1 MAAFKNKDNGTW
13 YVQFRYTDWKG
24 ERQQKLKRGFAT
36 KREALEWEREFL
48 MEKQADVN
56 MTFESFVALYERDI
70 KPKLKLNTWLTKES
84 IIKKK
89 ILPYFA
95 KRKLSEI
102 TAKDIMRWQN
112 EIREMRD
119 CHGKPLSKTYL
130 KTVHNQLSAIF
141 NHAAR
146 FYGLNLNPARQAGN
160 MGAEERKEML
170 FWTREEYT
178 KFSEAMMDK
187 PLSFYAFEVLYWC
200 GIREGELLAL
210 TPADFDFEKRT
221 LTINKSYQRLN
232 KQDVITTPKTPKSN
246 RVIQMPQFLCDE
258 LQDYLKQLYGVEP
271 DSRMFPISK
280 SYLHRE
286 MDRGCKQTGV
296 KRIRIHDLRHMARGD
311 GIHRTNARNMR
322 LTAAKISNAQQHN
335 EREKE
340 SYVNQDIVPERT
352 HLNVHFKK
360 PTAGYAEMFEQL
372 KKDGIISTRGLKED
386 AVLYGELV
394 FDVNTAYFHNHGGY
408 DFAKQFY
415 TDAYK
420 SAIESVGGE
429 QYILSAVMHAD
440 ERNRAMSDALGQ
452 DVYHYHL
459 HVVYIPIVEKQ
470 ILWSKRCKD
479 KSLVGTVKETI
490 QQVSMSKKWDSKPA
504 LDEHGKPLLNAN
516 GKTVLRKSY
525 SVLQDD
531 FFAAMRKAG
540 YDDVERGERGS
551 SEEHLTVTQFKVQQ
565 EQARL
570 TEFTEQNRQQ
580 EKQAAT
586 LGSKIEKIQNQRV
599 DVRSIEKIVATS
611 IPFSSKV
618 AVEREDF
625 DRLSTLAKK
634 YVTAEKKESKLQ
646 KALDAASKLIAK
658 LKAEIDSLKQEI
670 SDYKSVHSKLRAAEL
685 ERENTELRGK
695 VRSYE
700 DVIQRNNLW
709 RFFHPRKEKAVTRD
723 EAR

>member
-1 MAAFKNKDNGTW
+1 
-13 YVQFRYTDWKG
+13 
-24 ERQQKLKRGFAT
+24 
-36 KREALEWEREFL
+36 
-48 MEKQADVN
+48 
-56 MTFESFVALYERDI
+56 
-70 KPKLKLNTWLTKES
+70 
-84 IIKKK
+84 
-89 ILPYFA
+89 
-95 KRKLSEI
+95 
-102 TAKDIMRWQN
+102 
-112 EIREMRD
+112 
-119 CHGKPLSKTYL
+119 
-130 KTVHNQLSAIF
+130 
-141 NHAAR
+141 
-146 FYGLNLNPARQAGN
+146 
-160 MGAEERKEML
+160 
-170 FWTREEYT
+170 
-178 KFSEAMMDK
+178 
-187 PLSFYAFEVLYWC
+187 
-200 GIREGELLAL
+200 
-210 TPADFDFEKRT
+210 
-221 LTINKSYQRLN
+221 
-232 KQDVITTPKTPKSN
+232 
-246 RVIQMPQFLCDE
+246 
-258 LQDYLKQLYGVEP
+258 
-271 DSRMFPISK
+271 
-280 SYLHRE
+280 
-286 MDRGCKQTGV
+286 
-296 KRIRIHDLRHMARGD
+296 MARGD

-322 LTAAKISNAQQHN
+322 LTAARIGNAQQHN

-360 PTAGYAEMFEQL
+360 PTAGYVEMFEQL

-386 AVLYGELV
+386 AFLYGELV

-420 SAIESVGGE
+420 SAIEIVGGE

-459 HVVYIPIVEKQ
+459 HVVYIPVVEKQ
-470 ILWSKRCKD
+470 ILWTKRCKD

-490 QQVSMSKKWDSKPA
+490 QQVSMSKKWDSNPA

-570 TEFTEQNRQQ
+570 AEFTEQNRQQ

-586 LGSKIEKIQNQRV
+586 LGSKIGKIQNQRV

-611 IPFSSKV
+611 IPFSPKV

-634 YVTAEKKESKLQ
+634 YVTAEK
-646 KALDAASKLIAK
+646 
-658 LKAEIDSLKQEI
+658 
-670 SDYKSVHSKLRAAEL
+670 
-685 ERENTELRGK
+685 
-695 VRSYE
+695 
-700 DVIQRNNLW
+700 RNPNCKRRW
-709 RFFHPRKEKAVTRD
+709 MRQTN
-723 EAR
+723 